1 MGLLSSSPSQ
11 PKRSSLG
18 RLLLVPLAAIAAGSA
33 AIAALMIYYTV
44 IYPDPMSL
52 RPKESVP
59 FVRIL
64 ARDGAVLSER
74 GGGDDYVPLDLLPHY
89 VSDAVIATEDQRFYD
104 HHGIDPLGMVRA
116 AITNLREGRTVQ
128 GGSTLTQQLAK
139 NLYLTSDRT
148 FSRKLEEFTLA
159 LWLEMKLTK
168 DDILE
173 LYLNRVYLGSGA
185 YGIDQAARRYFR
197 KPARNLSLGEAAMI
211 AGLLKAP
218 SRYSPLSNPTLAR
231 TRARLVL
238 SQMEEAGFITETEE
252 RKAAEEISRTFER
265 SERAEPAGADYAV
278 DYVMDQLG
286 PAYVAGVASG
296 AEGLI
301 VETTIEPTLQANAAA
316 VVEQVIALRGPA
328 LSASEAAAVVLDRD
342 GALLALVGGRSY
354 AETQFNRA
362 VKGRRQPGS
371 AFKPF
376 VYLAAL
382 EAGYTPDS
390 VVDDVPLNVSGWA
403 PRNDNGEYMGPM
415 ALRTALAKSVNTVAA
430 RLTLK
435 VGPARVAGAARRLG
449 IRAPLAKDA
458 TISLGTSEVS
468 LLELTGAYN
477 VIANG
482 GRAAEPYVVRRVRS
496 AKGEVLFARPAGAP
510 VQLVAPA
517 EVAAMNDMLGAA
529 LSDGTGRR
537 AAIPPYAA
545 AGKTGTSQGFR
556 DAWFVGYTAYLTAGV
571 WAGND
576 DGAPMNRVVGGS
588 LPAEIWRAIMLGAH
602 AGRIPLPLNG
612 APAAELPR
620 VAHDGAYPDS
630 RIGDDFVAR
639 ALADDP
645 VSDTGSIDVLEKR

>member
-1 MGLLSSSPSQ
+1 
-11 PKRSSLG
+11 
-18 RLLLVPLAAIAAGSA
+18 LLLVPLGVAAVAAAG
-33 AIAALMIYYTV
+33 IAGLMIYYSV

-52 RPKESVP
+52 RPKESAP

-64 ARDGAVLSER
+64 ARDGSVMSER
-74 GGGDDYVPLDLLPHY
+74 GGDDYVPLDMLPRY
-89 VSDAVIATEDQRFYD
+89 VADAVIATEDQRFYD
-104 HHGIDPLGMVRA
+104 HHGVDPLGMVRA
-116 AITNLREGRTVQ
+116 AFTNLREGRTVQ

-159 LWLEMKLTK
+159 LWLEVKLTK
-168 DDILE
+168 ADIIE

-185 YGIDQAARRYFR
+185 YGIDAAARRYFR
-197 KPARNLSLGEAAMI
+197 KPARNLTLGEAAMI

-218 SRYSPLSNPTLAR
+218 SRYSPLSNPVLAR

-238 SQMEEAGFITETEE
+238 SQMQDAGFITEDEE
-252 RKAAEEISRTFER
+252 RKAAEEISHSFER

-286 PAYVAGVASG
+286 PWYVAGVASG

-301 VETTIEPTLQANAAA
+301 VDTTLDRALQANAAA
-316 VVEQVIALRGPA
+316 VVEQVITLRGPE
-328 LSASEAAAVVLDRD
+328 LRASEAAAVVLDHD

-354 AETQFNRA
+354 ADTQFNRA

-390 VVDDVPLNVSGWA
+390 IVDDLPLSVSGWA
-403 PRNDNGEYMGPM
+403 PRNDNGEYMGPI

-435 VGPARVAGAARRLG
+435 VGPARVAQTAKRLG
-449 IRAPLAKDA
+449 IRSPLAKDA
-458 TISLGTSEVS
+458 TISLGTSDVS
-468 LLELTGAYN
+468 LFELTGAYN

-482 GRAAEPYVVRRVRS
+482 GRAVEPYAIRQVRS
-496 AKGEVLFARPAGAP
+496 ARGEVLFAHANLPSAQ
-510 VQLVAPA
+510 VIAPA
-517 EVAAMNDMLGAA
+517 QVAQMNDLLGTA
-529 LSDGTGRR
+529 LSAGTGRR
-537 AAIPPYAA
+537 AAIPPHVA

-588 LPAEIWRAIMLGAH
+588 LPAEIWRAIMLTAH
-602 AGRIPLPLNG
+602 VGKIPLPLSGVPPPSAG
-612 APAAELPR
+612 AVAEE
-620 VAHDGAYPDS
+620 ADYPQE
-630 RIGDDFVAR
+630 RIGEDFIAR
-639 ALADDP
+639 AIGDPP
-645 VSDTGSIDVLEKR
+645 VSDTGSLGEASGR

>member
-1 MGLLSSSPSQ
+1 MGLLATSPSQ
-11 PKRSSLG
+11 SKRSTLS
-18 RLLLVPLAAIAAGSA
+18 RLLLVPLSVATAAAIGIAG
-33 AIAALMIYYTV
+33 LMIYYSV

-59 FVRIL
+59 YVRIL

-74 GGGDDYVPLDLLPHY
+74 GGDDYVPLDMLPHY
-89 VSDAVIATEDQRFYD
+89 VPDAVIATEDQRFYD
-104 HHGIDPLGMVRA
+104 HHGVDPFGMVRA

-159 LWLEMKLTK
+159 LWLEVKLSK
-168 DDILE
+168 ADILE

-185 YGIDQAARRYFR
+185 YGVDQAARRYFR
-197 KPARNLSLGEAAMI
+197 KPARNLTLGEAAMI

-218 SRYSPLSNPTLAR
+218 SRYSPLSNPVLAR

-238 SQMEEAGFITETEE
+238 SQMQEAGFITEDEE
-252 RKAAEEISRTFER
+252 RRAAEEISHSFEQ

-278 DYVMDQLG
+278 DYVMEQLG
-286 PAYVAGVASG
+286 PWYVAGVASG
-296 AEGLI
+296 AEGL
-301 VETTIEPTLQANAAA
+301 VVDTTLDKALQANAAA
-316 VVEQVIALRGPA
+316 VVEQVITTRGPE
-328 LSASEAAAVVLDRD
+328 LRTSEAAAVVLDHD
-342 GALLALVGGRSY
+342 GGLLALVGGRSY

-382 EAGYTPDS
+382 EAGFTPDS
-390 VVDDVPLNVSGWA
+390 IVEDVPLSVSGWA
-403 PRNDNGEYMGPM
+403 PRNDNGEYLGPI

-430 RLTLK
+430 RLALK
-435 VGPARVAGAARRLG
+435 VGPARVAQAAKRLG
-449 IRAPLAKDA
+449 IRSPLAKDA

-477 VIANG
+477 VIASG
-482 GRAAEPYVVRRVRS
+482 GRAVEPYVVRQVRS
-496 AKGEVLFARPAGAP
+496 ARGEVLYAHAKPQVAQVIAP
-510 VQLVAPA
+510 MLVAQ
-517 EVAAMNDMLGAA
+517 MNDMLSAT

-537 AAIPPYAA
+537 AAIPPHAA

-556 DAWFVGYTAYLTAGV
+556 DAWFVGYTSYLTAGV

-588 LPAEIWRAIMLGAH
+588 LPAEVWRAIMLSAH
-602 AGRIPLPLNG
+602 AGWTPRPLDG
-612 APAAELPR
+612 APTAAPAV
-620 VAHDGAYPDS
+620 VANEVGFPS
-630 RIGDDFVAR
+630 ERIGDDFIAR
-639 ALADDP
+639 AMGEDP
-645 VSDTGSIDVLEKR
+645 VSDTGSIALPSR